1 MNLDVVT
8 KSIIIGVKKRK
19 AIHEKKCM
27 QFMEILSTMAI
38 KHSFC
43 LRDCSIAE
51 MIGKDEFNS
60 LLIVASNIIS
70 GDNGDFAWL
79 VRDIF
84 NGPDSARINEINAKI
99 ESEILK
105 LKSWELDSA
114 PSDDVD
120 KKFITII
127 KNGFQEPVDDV
138 AAFYEF
144 LFGLDTLSANDISRL
159 VGMAIYYNSEYA
171 KNNGDHNIKNIEI
184 IHKLARFYNANGA
197 IVDSDDELKSYLCL
211 YESDGSDSRDNKL
224 QNDDG
229 FVTLMDS
236 LLAKSFFNSDF
247 REFPDT
253 KIFSSFWLYIFGLEN
268 YMDDDFESRYSQ
280 EFKIDSLGLTGNS
293 KELALRD
300 RFLKLCS
307 KISRLEAFYYIVL
320 GSRFK
325 LNGISLKEEVYSS
338 VRSFFSDFETVLNV
352 DERKKALTFLEQTS
366 SYQRDIV
373 ETSSFKAFVEMF
385 NDLVKSRFEL
395 RRELYSVLSKGEV
408 KPVEKQ
414 PDFHLEDGEA
424 GKQKFINEFVACY
437 DIDSHQV
444 KKLPSDIS
452 IFEFLRQMYEY
463 LGCAKEFFE
472 VRDGFVK
479 GVVERLGSNIDSFV
493 LWLLSEEERNICLTS
508 FMILD
513 KVNKH
518 FGIKNGGEIPMFP
531 SWELKID
538 LGSEAP
544 DDSLESGCLI
554 TSDEY
559 FNLFCL
565 ASSVWQIELSE
576 DFLKT
581 AFNGQVDWDEW
592 NKMNVGLLQNLLN
605 VKSIFGSKGINFQKT
620 ALKYKRSNMDNI

>member
-1 MNLDVVT
+1 MKLDKVT
-8 KSIIIGVKKRK
+8 ESIIMGVKNRN
-19 AIHEKKCM
+19 AIHAKKCM
-27 QFMEILSTMAI
+27 QFIGVLSTMAI

-43 LRDCSIAE
+43 LRECSIAE
-51 MIGKDEFNS
+51 MIGKDDFNS
-60 LLIVASNIIS
+60 LLIVASNIIP
-70 GDNGDFAWL
+70 GDNGNFARL

-84 NGPDSARINEINAKI
+84 NGTASARINEINAKI

-105 LKSWELDSA
+105 LESWELDSA

-236 LLAKSFFNSDF
+236 LLAKSFFKSDF
-247 REFPDT
+247 REFSDT

-268 YMDDDFESRYSQ
+268 YMDDEFESRYSQ

-300 RFLKLCS
+300 RYLKLCS
-307 KISRLEAFYYIVL
+307 KISGLEAFYYIVL

-325 LNGISLKEEVYSS
+325 LNGISLTEEVCSS

-352 DERKKALTFLEQTS
+352 DEREKALTFLERTRFCQC
-366 SYQRDIV
+366 DIV
-373 ETSSFKAFVEMF
+373 ETSSFKAFVKMF

-395 RRELYSVLSKGEV
+395 RRELYTVLSKGEV
-408 KPVEKQ
+408 EPVEKQ
-414 PDFHLEDGEA
+414 PDFHLKDGAA

-444 KKLPSDIS
+444 KKLPSDVS

-463 LGCAKEFFE
+463 LGYAKEFFE

-518 FGIKNGGEIPMFP
+518 FGIKNGGEVTVFP
-531 SWELKID
+531 SWTLKID
-538 LGSEAP
+538 LGSGAP
-544 DDSLESGCLI
+544 DDSSESNFLI

-559 FNLFCL
+559 FKLFCL
-565 ASSVWQIELSE
+565 VSSIWQIKLSE
-576 DFLKT
+576 DFLIT

-592 NKMNVGLLQNLLN
+592 NKMNEVLLRNLFE

-620 ALKYKRSNMDNI
+620 ALKYRKSNMENI